1 MNLTLKFSYIVKNRV
16 VIARKKY
23 FQRQQIP
30 LVEMNNFYIENP
42 GSMQTRH
49 QDTQYIEFNQRVHT
63 RYDIK
68 QQFTRIIVI
77 WNT

>member
-1 MNLTLKFSYIVKNRV
+1 MHIKNRV
-16 VIARKKY
+16 VIARKKI
-23 FQRQQIP
+23 FSEAAETLGGNEQF
-30 LVEMNNFYIENP
+30 EIENP

-49 QDTQYIEFNQRVHT
+49 QNTQDIEFNQRVHT
-63 RYDIK
+63 EYDIK